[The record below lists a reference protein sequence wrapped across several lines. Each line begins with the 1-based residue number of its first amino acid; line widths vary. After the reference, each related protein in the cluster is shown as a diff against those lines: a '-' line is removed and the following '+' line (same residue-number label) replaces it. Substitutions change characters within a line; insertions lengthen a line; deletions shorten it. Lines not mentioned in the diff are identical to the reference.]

1 MKQKTERHT
10 VFRLLNERT
19 DQQLEEPETWFV
31 VAGLEGVDEEKHHE
45 AIKDE
50 RVDLHG
56 EVGVVWVE
64 TGEDAETPQHAQE
77 TSDLQHREGKQ
88 KIHDIRRKFF
98 WHIITVNRVI
108 WMKQSRLL

>member
-1 MKQKTERHT
+1 M
-10 VFRLLNERT
+10 NERT

-56 EVGVVWVE
+56 EVGVLWVE
-64 TGEDAETPQHAQE
+64 TREDAETPQHSQE
-77 TSDLQHREGKQ
+77 TSNLEHREGKTEQ
-88 KIHDIRRKFF
+88 TGIKRKLF
-98 WHIITVNRVI
+98 WQIITINKVVWI
-108 WMKQSRLL
+108 MQCKLLCVLLFLQH